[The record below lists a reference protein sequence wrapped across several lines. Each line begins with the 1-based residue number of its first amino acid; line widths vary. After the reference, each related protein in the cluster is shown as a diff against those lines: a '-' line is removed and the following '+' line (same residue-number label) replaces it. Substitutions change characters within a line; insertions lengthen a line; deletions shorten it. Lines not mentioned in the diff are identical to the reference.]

1 MGFLR
6 PFKGFMPVPVL
17 PAAQVQATSYEQH
30 LAYVEW
36 YLNYL
41 SGTVNTKTEALE
53 AAIAEKSTV
62 VANEA
67 LGGTEPDLTELTVDG
82 TKYKVPDGGGGGG
95 GGDQTSGT
103 FNVLV
108 GSTTISGGVYVIDG
122 GLLYLHM
129 PDLSAAA
136 AEANV
141 TEISLSSIPMTFPA
155 VENDKVSLIATA
167 LGENT
172 GDIYTLQGVVSSAAG
187 AFMIDDLEAAMFGY
201 NGSWGFTSTTAS
213 VAYYLQYFFPRTLV
227 FKVKLI

>member
-1 MGFLR
+1 
-6 PFKGFMPVPVL
+6 MPVPVL

-41 SGTVNTKTEALE
+41 SGTVNTKIEALE
-53 AAIAEKSTV
+53 AAIEEKSTV
-62 VANEA
+62 KANEV
-67 LGGTEPDLTELTVDG
+67 LEGTEPDLTELTVDG
-82 TKYKVPDGGGGGG
+82 VKYKVPDGGGGGG
-95 GGDQTSGT
+95 GDQTSGV
-103 FNVLV
+103 FGVLV
-108 GSTTISGGVYVIDG
+108 GSTTVSGGVYVIDG

-141 TEISLSSIPMTFPA
+141 TQIALTSIPMTFPA

-167 LGENT
+167 LGEDT
-172 GDIYTLQGVVSSAAG
+172 GNIYTLQGVVSSAAG

-201 NGSWGFTSTTAS
+201 NGSWSFTSTTAG